1 MSGHAGDVHPPFV
14 LILLAVVTI
23 LILEPL
29 VADRVGGSLAVRLS
43 AMGLTVPLVVI
54 GLLQFRTRKRW
65 WLPGMMILVVL
76 LNGGGMARSAYL
88 PPQVGLAAALA
99 LLAWATLQVFRRV
112 LDASAVT
119 PRVVAGALS
128 AYLMIALTWA
138 LAYGAV
144 EVTWPGSIH
153 VTPASAGPATV
164 DVHTLIYFSGVTI
177 MTIGY
182 GDVTPAVPFTRTLA
196 ILEGLTGIVFT
207 TVVLGA
213 LVGTLVES
221 GRLRR
226 AGRGD

>member
-1 MSGHAGDVHPPFV
+1 MAAPSRDAEPPFI
-14 LILLAVVTI
+14 LILLAIVAIFVI
-23 LILEPL
+23 EPH

-43 AMGLTVPLVVI
+43 AMGLTVPVVVI
-54 GLLQFRTRKRW
+54 GLLQIRERRRW
-65 WLPGMMILVVL
+65 WLLGTTALVGL
-76 LNGGGMARSAYL
+76 LNGGGMVRLTYL

-99 LLAWATLQVFRRV
+99 LLLWATMHVFRRV
-112 LDASAVT
+112 LQASAIT

-138 LAYGAV
+138 LAYGTV

-153 VTPASAGPATV
+153 VTPPPGGFATI
-164 DVHTLIYFSGVTI
+164 DVHTLMYFSGITI

-182 GDVTPAVPFTRTLA
+182 GDVIPVAPIARTLA
-196 ILEGLTGIVFT
+196 VLEGMTGIVFT

-221 GRLRR
+221 GRRDR
-226 AGRGD
+226 EERGH

>member
-1 MSGHAGDVHPPFV
+1 M
-14 LILLAVVTI
+14 LLAVVTI
-23 LILEPL
+23 MLIEPL

-54 GLLQFRTRKRW
+54 GLLQSRKRKRW
-65 WLPGMMILVVL
+65 WLLGTMALVVV
-76 LNGGGMARSAYL
+76 LNGGGIVRLAHL
-88 PPQVGLAAALA
+88 PPQAGLAAALA
-99 LLAWATLQVFRRV
+99 LLVWATLHVFRRV
-112 LDASAVT
+112 LQASAIT

-144 EVTWPGSIH
+144 EVTWPGSIR
-153 VTPASAGPATV
+153 VTPTAAGSATV
-164 DVHTLIYFSGVTI
+164 DVHTLVYFSGITI

-182 GDVTPAVPFTRTLA
+182 GDVTPAIPLTRTLA
-196 ILEGLTGIVFT
+196 VLEGLAGIVFT

-221 GRLRR
+221 GRQRR

>member
-1 MSGHAGDVHPPFV
+1 MSGHADGVNPPFI
-14 LILLAVVTI
+14 LILLAVVAI
-23 LILEPL
+23 LIVEPL
-29 VADRVGGSLAVRLS
+29 VADRVGGALAVRLS
-43 AMGLTVPLVVI
+43 AMGLTVPLVVV
-54 GLLQFRTRKRW
+54 GLLEYRTRPRW
-65 WLPGMMILVVL
+65 WLLGTMALVVL
-76 LNGGGMARSAYL
+76 LNGGGMARLAYL

-99 LLAWATLQVFRRV
+99 LLVWATLHVFRRV
-112 LDASAVT
+112 LRASAIT

-153 VTPASAGPATV
+153 VTPGDAGTAPV
-164 DVHTLIYFSGVTI
+164 DVHTLMYFSGVTI

-196 ILEGLTGIVFT
+196 VLEGLTGIVFT

-213 LVGTLVES
+213 LVGTLVQS
-221 GRLRR
+221 GRRQR
-226 AGRGD
+226 TGRSG